1 MVTYQ
6 VKFETRADADAV
18 MTAMEEMAMEDKIE
32 HAFEVTLIEDSGD
45 E

>member
-1 MVTYQ
+1 MIIYQ
-6 VKFETRADADAV
+6 ISFATRDDADAA

-32 HAFEVTLIEDSGD
+32 HAFEVKLLEDSGD